1 MVRGSTLGWENN
13 ILMSV
18 SWCLSRGGGGATNL
32 SGIGTKGGEDT
43 AAVTCSFPTST
54 ISNVTT
60 YTVEGLK

>member
-1 MVRGSTLGWENN
+1 MVMGSTLGWENI
-13 ILMSV
+13 ILMGV
-18 SWCLSRGGGGATNL
+18 SWGGGATNL

-60 YTVEGLK
+60 